1 VRAAGP
7 SVLAIC
13 AIITV
18 VDGCEW
24 VTTRSAL
31 AQQVP
36 GQTVS
41 TSRDHQQ
48 QSRSDVG
55 NAGLPVMP
63 EYNGTAVKPPSATE
77 LDQREE
83 ILAAPRREA
92 GPPLRAGAPDA
103 ASGRPR
109 PPPTDPTR

>member
-1 VRAAGP
+1 MRAAGR
-7 SVLAIC
+7 SALAIC

-24 VTTRSAL
+24 VTTRSAF

-41 TSRDHQQ
+41 TSGDHQQ
-48 QSRSDVG
+48 QSRSDAG

-63 EYNGTAVKPPSATE
+63 EYNGTAVKPPSAKE
-77 LDQREE
+77 LDRREQ

-92 GPPLRAGAPDA
+92 GPPLRAGAPNA
-103 ASGRPR
+103 ASGRPQ
-109 PPPTDPTR
+109 PPPTDPTQ